1 MKFFLDTANLD
12 EIREAA
18 TWGVLDG
25 ITTNPSL
32 VSKEGRDFKDLIREI
47 CKIVDGP
54 VSAEVVST
62 TKEEMVEE
70 GRELSHLHRNVVV
83 KIPLIVEGLKAVKAL
98 SREGVKTNVTLCF
111 SANQALLAAK
121 AGATYISPFIGRLDD
136 VSQDGMTLIRDIK
149 TIYSNYGFQTQILTA
164 SVRHPLHVLEA
175 AKAGSDVATIPFKV
189 LEQIVKHPLTD
200 IGLKR
205 FLADWN
211 QYVREGV
218 LKAQGVS

>member
-18 TWGVLDG
+18 SWGVLDG

-32 VSKEGRDFKDLIREI
+32 VSKEGRDFKELIREI

-54 VSAEVVST
+54 VSAEAVSV
-62 TKEEMVEE
+62 TKDEMVEE
-70 GRELSHLHRNVVV
+70 GRELSRLHRNVVV
-83 KIPLIVEGLKAVKAL
+83 KIPLIVEGLKAVKVL
-98 SREGVKTNVTLCF
+98 SREGIKTNVTLCF

-136 VSQDGMTLIRDIK
+136 ISQDGMALIRDIK
-149 TIYSNYGFQTQILTA
+149 TIYSNYGFPTQILTA

-175 AKAGSDVATIPFKV
+175 AKAGSHVATIPFKV

-200 IGLKR
+200 SGLKR
-205 FLADWN
+205 FLSDWN